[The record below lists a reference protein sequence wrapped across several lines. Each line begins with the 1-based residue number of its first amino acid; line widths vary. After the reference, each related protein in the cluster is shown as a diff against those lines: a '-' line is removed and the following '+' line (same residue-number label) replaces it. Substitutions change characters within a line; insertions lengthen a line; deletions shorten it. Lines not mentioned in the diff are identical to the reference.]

1 MQGIIDDKKKKKEKK
16 EMIQEFQ
23 ATKLAI
29 RSRNEND
36 LIKNLTMHFL
46 DEKC

>member
-23 ATKLAI
+23 ATKLA